1 MNQGY
6 IKLHRQLQDC
16 WIWKKGPF
24 SEGQAWVDLLLLANH
39 KDVKM
44 VIGGELTSVSRGSYH
59 TSIVSLSERWKWSR
73 PRVKRFLTLLERD
86 NMLTQKCTPYGTT
99 LTIVNYGVFQDVG
112 TASVTTNVQPSFSER
127 APNVTQTINVKND
140 KNDNN
145 INNNVKQERKKDISE
160 VINYLN
166 KTAEKNFKQGVDATV
181 KMINA
186 RFEDGYSFDDFVKV
200 IDCKVSDWKD
210 NPDMNKYL
218 RPSTLFRPG
227 NFENYLNES
236 KGNKYERIKRE
247 GGGLL
252 IDSEYRA
259 GLKEQTG
266 RLDFQ

>member
-44 VIGGELTSVSRGSYH
+44 VIGGELTTVSRGSYH

-99 LTIVNYGVFQDVG
+99 LTVVNYGVFQDVV
-112 TASVTTNVQPSFSER
+112 TTSVTTNVHQSFSER

-140 KNDNN
+140 KNDK
-145 INNNVKQERKKDISE
+145 NVKNDKKVKKEKKIYGEYGHVRLSDDECEKLRTEYGE
-160 VINYLN
+160 VITDEAVIFLDEYIEMKGYKAKSHYLAIRKWVVSAVKEQKARN
-166 KTAEKNFKQGVDATV
+166 KKNGGNELLD
-181 KMINA
+181 MIN
-186 RFEDGYSFDDFVKV
+186 GGVFDDF
-200 IDCKVSDWKD
+200 
-210 NPDMNKYL
+210 PL
-218 RPSTLFRPG
+218 
-227 NFENYLNES
+227 
-236 KGNKYERIKRE
+236 
-247 GGGLL
+247 
-252 IDSEYRA
+252 
-259 GLKEQTG
+259 
-266 RLDFQ
+266 

>member
-99 LTIVNYGVFQDVG
+99 LTIVNYGVFQDVV
-112 TASVTTNVQPSFSER
+112 TTSVTTNVQPSFSER
-127 APNVTQTINVKND
+127 APYVTQTINVKND

-145 INNNVKQERKKDISE
+145 INNIF
-160 VINYLN
+160 I
-166 KTAEKNFKQGVDATV
+166 
-181 KMINA
+181 KMIL
-186 RFEDGYSFDDFVKV
+186 EMK
-200 IDCKVSDWKD
+200 
-210 NPDMNKYL
+210 
-218 RPSTLFRPG
+218 
-227 NFENYLNES
+227 
-236 KGNKYERIKRE
+236 IK
-247 GGGLL
+247 
-252 IDSEYRA
+252 SN
-259 GLKEQTG
+259 LKSQP
-266 RLDFQ
+266 